1 MTAGLRFPMYSLF
14 IIRVF
19 PRARGSPGPAP
30 GAPAASA
37 ALLSPPAPAPAPTLA
52 LSLAPPTA
60 AGPARPGAE
69 AEAGTRRGCLLR
81 AESRAGVRTKRL
93 LCLPVP
99 GRRRRADAPRAP
111 ESWSGV
117 CTAESARP
125 ARPAPRAPRARRSQ
139 AARPAGGSGGGPNG
153 AGSGGARRRAGGEG
167 RGRGRGVCKVDAT
180 WARGQSEV
188 HLEES
193 SAR

>member
-81 AESRAGVRTKRL
+81 AESRACVRTKRS
-93 LCLPVP
+93 LCFPVP
-99 GRRRRADAPRAP
+99 GRRRADAPRAP

-139 AARPAGGSGGGPNG
+139 AARPAGGSGGGPSG
-153 AGSGGARRRAGGEG
+153 AGSGGTRRRAGGEG
-167 RGRGRGVCKVDAT
+167 RGCGRAVRKVDPT
-180 WARGQSEV
+180 WARG
-188 HLEES
+188 
-193 SAR
+193 R

>member
-81 AESRAGVRTKRL
+81 AESRAGVRTKRS
-93 LCLPVP
+93 LCLPVL
-99 GRRRRADAPRAP
+99 GRRRRRADAPRAP

-125 ARPAPRAPRARRSQ
+125 ARPAPRALKARGSQ
-139 AARPAGGSGGGPNG
+139 AARPAGGSGGGGPSG
-153 AGSGGARRRAGGEG
+153 AGSGGTRRRAGGEG
-167 RGRGRGVCKVDAT
+167 RGRGRGVRKVDPT
-180 WARGQSEV
+180 WALGQ
-188 HLEES
+188 
-193 SAR
+193 

>member
-30 GAPAASA
+30 GAPAAST
-37 ALLSPPAPAPAPTLA
+37 ALLSPPEPAPAPTLA

-69 AEAGTRRGCLLR
+69 AEAGTRRGCLLG
-81 AESRAGVRTKRL
+81 AESRAGSRTKRS

-99 GRRRRADAPRAP
+99 GRRRA
-111 ESWSGV
+111 
-117 CTAESARP
+117 THP
-125 ARPAPRAPRARRSQ
+125 ARRRVGPACAPPRVRAQPVPRRAARSDGSALLRLRAGRAEAAATRARTRPG
-139 AARPAGGSGGGPNG
+139 AALR
-153 AGSGGARRRAGGEG
+153 GGARAVGGEG
-167 RGRGRGVCKVDAT
+167 A
-180 WARGQSEV
+180 WAGCVQGAAGEV
-188 HLEES
+188 HREVRG
-193 SAR
+193 ARHG